1 MARMM
6 VPKRVIKGLAI
17 GQCKHCNQDT
27 ELEFEIDKSKMPQM
41 LKPIIDSKLDVLS
54 NKLNMSKSEV
64 LSKALRHFEAS
75 LTCPQC
81 RKYALSS

>member
-1 MARMM
+1 MARVI
-6 VPKRVIKGLAI
+6 VPEQVIKGVAK
-17 GQCKHCNQDT
+17 GQCKNCNQDT

-64 LSKALRHFEAS
+64 LSKALGHFEGS
-75 LTCPQC
+75 LACPQC